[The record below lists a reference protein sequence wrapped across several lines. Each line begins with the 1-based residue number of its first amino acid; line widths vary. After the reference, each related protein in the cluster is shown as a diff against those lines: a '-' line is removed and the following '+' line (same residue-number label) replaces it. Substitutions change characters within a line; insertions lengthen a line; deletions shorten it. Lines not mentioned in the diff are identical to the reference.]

1 MMIVETIPYLAVVF
15 PTSTVINIY
24 FISILIKT
32 DNFASHSH
40 KTFKT
45 VTVTLW
51 SEIPRLTG
59 MWSEIPRLTGTCNH
73 GIRYNI
79 YSILKDE

>member
-1 MMIVETIPYLAVVF
+1 MVIVETIPYPAVVF
-15 PTSTVINIY
+15 PTSTVINIS

-59 MWSEIPRLTGTCNH
+59 TCNH

-79 YSILKDE
+79 YSTLKDQ